1 MLKPTLYQLNAVARS
16 YNGDFAD
23 SFLALRGGETPLS
36 PPSTVPSRFDP
47 LIEKFLPGYEQHPNF
62 IAAVLL
68 AFALAPLSKIYYE
81 KLMPTIKNYIADVLR
96 KGKGNGKR
104 EAPLFEVNFY
114 RTKFYKT
121 VETIVEAAQ
130 LFLLVAVFDVSLTAI
145 MCLGVTPPKSEKLT
159 NAFAM
164 VAYLLWGFRRVSDF
178 KYFVLKRTMQHTK
191 LIHDEKRLFVINR
204 LADYALVFFGI
215 FALYEI
221 LNFETGYYAKSLL
234 AVFSFGSA
242 AIALATKDIIEN
254 FLNGVI
260 LSASD
265 RIFVNDYVSI
275 QGDIKKVNKLGWL
288 ETKLQG
294 SDNILYTIPNKELL
308 STKLSNLS
316 RIQTSQVSQTLKLPY
331 SAIEKLPKLFRDIK
345 AEIRMA
351 CPSIITDGSR
361 PFQCYLV
368 NYGKEVE
375 VNVNAHFRIP
385 PVGDAY
391 YENRQECLLAMD
403 RAIRRNEIEKYS
415 GAGK

>member
-1 MLKPTLYQLNAVARS
+1 MTILIGSRIQSLHIREHGGPKAIRGTTDERKNKMLKPTLYQHTTLLGS
-16 YNGDFAD
+16 LKEGF
-23 SFLALRGGETPLS
+23 SGSPLALRGGETPLT
-36 PPSTVPSRFDP
+36 PPVPVPSRFDP

-68 AFALAPLSKIYYE
+68 GFALAPLSKIYYE
-81 KLMPTIKNYIADVLR
+81 KILPKVRENFGRIVR
-96 KGKGNGKR
+96 KGKVKK
-104 EAPLFEVNFY
+104 EAPFEVDFY

-121 VETIVEAAQ
+121 VETFVEAAQ

-145 MCLGVTPPKSEKLT
+145 MCMGVKLPKSEKLT
-159 NAFAM
+159 NVFAM
-164 VAYLLWGFRRVSDF
+164 VVYLLWGFRRVSDF

-265 RIFVNDYVSI
+265 RIFVDDYVSI

-294 SDNILYTIPNKELL
+294 SDNILYTVPNTELVK
-308 STKLSNLS
+308 TKLSNLS
-316 RIQTSQVSQTLKLPY
+316 RIQTSQGMLH
-331 SAIEKLPKLFRDIK
+331 
-345 AEIRMA
+345 
-351 CPSIITDGSR
+351 SIS
-361 PFQCYLV
+361 F
-368 NYGKEVE
+368 
-375 VNVNAHFRIP
+375 
-385 PVGDAY
+385 
-391 YENRQECLLAMD
+391 
-403 RAIRRNEIEKYS
+403 S
-415 GAGK
+415 